1 MRVQN
6 DTTGNMIH
14 SVADIIEY
22 ISRFSPLSP
31 GDVIITGSPGGVGK
45 KRTPPL
51 FMKSGDVIE
60 VKIGGIGTLTNQI
73 VAQAVAQTL

>member
-60 VKIGGIGTLTNQI
+60 VTIGGIGTLTNQI
-73 VAQAVAQTL
+73 VSQVL